1 MKVLISSCVLGNEVR
16 WNKQGKL
23 NSEVV
28 EWAEQNDIE
37 LIPVCPE
44 NELLG
49 TPRDKIRLIQI
60 EEKTCAHYKNRDI
73 MEELKSKCQ
82 EILERYPDASGFI
95 GIYGSPTCGISVG
108 VKNLGSVTK
117 GVMHKQCQMPTV
129 ESNALRN
136 ENNREIFLRRLS
148 NETRR
153 SRKIQALPQ
162 QSSGSQGSC
171 GSP

>member
-23 NSEVV
+23 NSEVI

-44 NELLG
+44 DELLG

-73 MEELKSKCQ
+73 MEELRSK
-82 EILERYPDASGFI
+82 
-95 GIYGSPTCGISVG
+95 IS
-108 VKNLGSVTK
+108 
-117 GVMHKQCQMPTV
+117 
-129 ESNALRN
+129 
-136 ENNREIFLRRLS
+136 
-148 NETRR
+148 
-153 SRKIQALPQ
+153 
-162 QSSGSQGSC
+162 
-171 GSP
+171 